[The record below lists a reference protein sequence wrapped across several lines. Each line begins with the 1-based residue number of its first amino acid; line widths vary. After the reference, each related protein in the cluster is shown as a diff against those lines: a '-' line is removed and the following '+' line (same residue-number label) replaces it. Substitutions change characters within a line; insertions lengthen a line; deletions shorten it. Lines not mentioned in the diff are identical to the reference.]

1 MAFFGLFDK
10 KTCAICGAEIG
21 LLGNRKLEDGNC
33 CKSCAAKLSPW
44 FDERRHSTV
53 EQIKEQLAY
62 REENQKAVENFHIT
76 RTIAADR
83 WNVLLDED
91 AKKFI
96 LTKDPRTIRDTNPDV
111 ISYSD
116 ITGCR
121 TDVDEDRDEEKRQVK
136 RDDRTEYVSYN
147 PPRYTYKYKFRYII
161 NVNNP
166 YFDEM
171 KFELNSSNVEIKSSA
186 SSSYSS
192 GSTGGV
198 LGDILNIAAGAVTG
212 SGVVVPSN
220 NPEYAKYEQIGADIT
235 AALTGAQTIVREEKE
250 AANAAPKIGVCP
262 YCGAQTTVTP
272 DGKCEYCGGYIVDQ
286 I

>member
-10 KTCAICGAEIG
+10 KICAICGGEIG

-33 CKSCAAKLSPW
+33 CKNCASKLSPW

-62 REENQKAVENFHIT
+62 REENLKAVENFHTT
-76 RTIAADR
+76 RTIACDR

-91 AKKFI
+91 ARKFI
-96 LTKDPRTIRDTNPDV
+96 LTRDPRKITETNPDV
-111 ISYSD
+111 ISFSD

-136 RDDRTEYVSYN
+136 KDDRTEYVSYN

-235 AALTGAQTIVREEKE
+235 AALTDAQTIVREEKE

>member
-10 KTCAICGAEIG
+10 KNCAICGAEIG

-53 EQIKEQLAY
+53 EQIREQLAY

-76 RTIAADR
+76 RTIACDR

-91 AKKFI
+91 ARKFI
-96 LTKDPRTIRDTNPDV
+96 LTRDPRRIKEENPDV

-121 TDVDEDRDEEKRQVK
+121 VDVDEDRDEEKRQVK
-136 RDDRTEYVSYN
+136 NGDRTEYVSYN
-147 PPRYTYKYKFRYII
+147 PPRYTYKYAFKYII

-166 YFDEM
+166 YFDDM
-171 KFELNSSNVEIKSSA
+171 RFDLNNTRVEIKTIPTA
-186 SSSYSS
+186 APTGAKS
-192 GSTGGV
+192 GAGL
-198 LGDILNIAAGAVTG
+198 LGDILNAAAGATAAAAMN
-212 SGVVVPSN
+212 PHN
-220 NPEYAKYEQIGADIT
+220 NPEYVKYEKLGEEIT
-235 AALTGAQTIVREEKE
+235 AALTGAQNIIREEKE
-250 AANAAPKIGVCP
+250 AANAAPKIGICP
-262 YCGAQTTVTP
+262 FCGAQTTVTA
-272 DGKCEYCGGYIVDQ
+272 DGKCEYCGGYIAEQ

>member
-166 YFDEM
+166 YFDDM

>member
-44 FDERRHSTV
+44 FDERTHSTV

>member
-10 KTCAICGAEIG
+10 KICAICGGEIG

-33 CKSCAAKLSPW
+33 CKNCASKLSPW

-62 REENQKAVENFHIT
+62 REENLKAVENFHTT
-76 RTIAADR
+76 RTIACDR

-96 LTKDPRTIRDTNPDV
+96 LTRDPRKITETNPDV
-111 ISYSD
+111 ISFAD

-121 TDVDEDRDEEKRQVK
+121 TDVDEDRTEEKREVK
-136 RDDRTEYVSYN
+136 RGDKTEYVSYN
-147 PPRYTYKYKFRYII
+147 PPRYTYRYNFKYII

-166 YFDEM
+166 YFDDM
-171 KFELNSSNVEIKSSA
+171 KFELNSSSVEIKTA
-186 SSSYSS
+186 AP
-192 GSTGGV
+192 TGYNNDPKAG
-198 LGDILNIAAGAVTG
+198 LLENILNAAAGTG
-212 SGVVVPSN
+212 VGGTVNPRN
-220 NPEYAKYEQIGADIT
+220 NPEYAKYEKIGEDIT

-250 AANAAPKIGVCP
+250 AANAAPKIAVCP
-262 YCGAQTTVTP
+262 YCGAQTEVTA
-272 DGKCEYCGGYIVDQ
+272 DGKCEYCGGYIAEQ

>member
-250 AANAAPKIGVCP
+250 VANAAPKIGVCP

>member
-161 NVNNP
+161 NVNNS

-171 KFELNSSNVEIKSSA
+171 KLERKEDLKVNYVPGREDLVKCFNFGTK
-186 SSSYSS
+186 
-192 GSTGGV
+192 
-198 LGDILNIAAGAVTG
+198 IAQDLI
-212 SGVVVPSN
+212 SKLS
-220 NPEYAKYEQIGADIT
+220 
-235 AALTGAQTIVREEKE
+235 
-250 AANAAPKIGVCP
+250 
-262 YCGAQTTVTP
+262 
-272 DGKCEYCGGYIVDQ
+272 
-286 I
+286 

>member
-121 TDVDEDRDEEKRQVK
+121 TDVDEDRDV
-136 RDDRTEYVSYN
+136 
-147 PPRYTYKYKFRYII
+147 YI
-161 NVNNP
+161 
-166 YFDEM
+166 
-171 KFELNSSNVEIKSSA
+171 
-186 SSSYSS
+186 
-192 GSTGGV
+192 
-198 LGDILNIAAGAVTG
+198 
-212 SGVVVPSN
+212 
-220 NPEYAKYEQIGADIT
+220 
-235 AALTGAQTIVREEKE
+235 
-250 AANAAPKIGVCP
+250 
-262 YCGAQTTVTP
+262 
-272 DGKCEYCGGYIVDQ
+272 
-286 I
+286 

>member
-10 KTCAICGAEIG
+10 KNCAICGSEIG

-33 CKSCAAKLSPW
+33 CKQCAAKLSPW

-53 EQIKEQLAY
+53 EQIREQLAY
-62 REENQKAVENFHIT
+62 REENRKAVDSFHTT
-76 RTIAADR
+76 RTIACDR

-96 LTKDPRTIRDTNPDV
+96 LTRNPGKIREENPDV
-111 ISYSD
+111 IAYSD

-121 TDVDEDRDEEKRQVK
+121 LDVDEDRNEEKKQVK
-136 RDDRTEYVSYN
+136 NGDKTEYVSYN
-147 PPRYTYKYKFRYII
+147 PPRYTYRYNFKYLI

-171 KFELNSSNVEIKSSA
+171 KFDLNSTSVEIAPSSVPVQ
-186 SSSYSS
+186 
-192 GSTGGV
+192 TGGTSAAAV
-198 LGDILNIAAGAVTG
+198 IGSLLSAAAGASAGQVDPHL
-212 SGVVVPSN
+212 S
-220 NPEYAKYEQIGADIT
+220 PEYVKYEQLGEQIT

-262 YCGAQTTVTP
+262 FCGAQTAVTP
-272 DGKCEYCGGYIVDQ
+272 DGKCEYCGGYIEGQ